1 MSRAG
6 WWLLVALA
14 LAVPVLPA
22 AGGDK
27 ATAAATSE
35 PKADKPRLDRS
46 GKKRKGKASYYGRE
60 FEGKRMADGT
70 RMDPESNAAASKTLP
85 LGTKARVRNLE
96 TGDSE
101 VVEIRDRGPYV
112 PGRIID
118 VTPRTAEEL
127 DMKREGVAPV
137 EVVPLELPEKKTE
150 D

>member
-1 MSRAG
+1 MARTG
-6 WWLLVALA
+6 WWVVALA
-14 LAVPVLPA
+14 LAAPVLPA
-22 AGGDK
+22 AGGEK
-27 ATAAATSE
+27 ASEAAASE
-35 PKADKPRLDRS
+35 RKADKPRVDRS

-85 LGTKARVRNLE
+85 LGTRARVRNLE

-118 VTPRTAEEL
+118 VTPSTAEEL
-127 DMKREGVAPV
+127 DMKEEGVAPV
-137 EVVPLELPEKKTE
+137 EVEPLELPGKKHGN
-150 D
+150 